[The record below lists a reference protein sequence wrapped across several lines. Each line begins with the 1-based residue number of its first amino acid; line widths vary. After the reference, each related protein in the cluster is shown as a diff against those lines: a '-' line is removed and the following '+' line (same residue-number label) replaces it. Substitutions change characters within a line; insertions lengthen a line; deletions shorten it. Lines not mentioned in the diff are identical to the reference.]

1 MNYQRNGS
9 GRLHALVAMVLT
21 GGILSLAGMQCPAMT
36 QEKPKP
42 EAKDEKKTEVKAA
55 PKDEKQVEKKTEVKA
70 APKDEKQVESKP
82 IPPAQDKQIQMIR

>member
-1 MNYQRNGS
+1 
-9 GRLHALVAMVLT
+9 MVLT

-55 PKDEKQVEKKTEVKA
+55 PKDEKQVEKE
-70 APKDEKQVESKP
+70 D
-82 IPPAQDKQIQMIR
+82 